1 MRHLSVPCKQTS
13 HWMDKLRESGWL
25 ATSVPVTRL
34 NEYERAIPLSEE
46 TPLILPEIFAEF
58 EIIELEIPEP
68 KHTHYLENLKNM
80 LGKETLEKYDAF
92 WPKSYDQIGDLI
104 IFKLKNEVKKYS
116 SEIGSAI
123 IQKNPNAR
131 LALLDGGVMGEYRIR
146 KLRPLAIKNQDT
158 LEIQTIA
165 LEEIAEIS
173 TKTTVRENGF
183 DIIVDPRKAYYS
195 PRLSNERLGTLKAAI
210 KLSEKLDRPLYVADP
225 YAGVGPSIVPLICEK
240 NLVNEIYASDINPQA
255 VELLKE
261 NIEKHSTNPFEEF
274 AKIEVEDARNL
285 LQKESLIGKFDLLL
299 VNIPHDSLEHLQYL
313 FPLLSNK
320 NPSLLRGWALIDEEK
335 RGTLESKLLELIDD
349 FDKETTTDILIEEL
363 KSYSFNSIFVRFEI
377 YFGI

>member
-1 MRHLSVPCKQTS
+1 MK
-13 HWMDKLRESGWL
+13 
-25 ATSVPVTRL
+25 
-34 NEYERAIPLSEE
+34 
-46 TPLILPEIFAEF
+46 
-58 EIIELEIPEP
+58 
-68 KHTHYLENLKNM
+68 
-80 LGKETLEKYDAF
+80 
-92 WPKSYDQIGDLI
+92 IGDLI
-104 IFKLKNEVKKYS
+104 IFKLKDEVKKYS

-183 DIIVDPRKAYYS
+183 DIIDDPRKAYYS
-195 PRLSNERLGTLKAAI
+195 PRHSNERLGTLKAAI

-240 NLVNEIYASDINPQA
+240 NLVNEIYVSDINPQA

-313 FPLLSNK
+313 FPLLSYIMK
-320 NPSLLRGWALIDEEK
+320 
-335 RGTLESKLLELIDD
+335 
-349 FDKETTTDILIEEL
+349 
-363 KSYSFNSIFVRFEI
+363 
-377 YFGI
+377 